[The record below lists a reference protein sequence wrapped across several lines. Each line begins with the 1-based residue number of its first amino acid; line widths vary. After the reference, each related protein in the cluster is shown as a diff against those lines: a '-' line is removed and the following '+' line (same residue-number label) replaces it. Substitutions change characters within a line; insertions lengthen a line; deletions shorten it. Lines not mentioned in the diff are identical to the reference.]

1 MCSTR
6 KLCCFGFPPQ
16 TWGYTLHSLP
26 TLHCTVFQPRKCSLS
41 TQLHTPLKS
50 LLLAWGQL
58 PWLPPIPSPC
68 SPGIPGPSQPVTTTL
83 AARSEGA
90 VLPFRSCFSPGYF
103 SFLAYFSI
111 SGELSTSSSPPSHWF
126 KEHKAGGAL
135 GPFVHHSNFPL
146 QQKGKKKVGEIIFPM
161 RFCWSFSCWCPEYRD
176 GFVAPRFHCGCCR
189 HLGSDP
195 RGSRGGI
202 ASNTQE
208 ERGSSQHILVNPAVE
223 NWKTVPERSR

>member
-1 MCSTR
+1 MGAHIWKQTE
-6 KLCCFGFPPQ
+6 CCVFHKETLLFWFSSPNLGLHFTQPPHFALHRVPAQKMFPF
-16 TWGYTLHSLP
+16 YTATHPS
-26 TLHCTVFQPRKCSLS
+26 QI
-41 TQLHTPLKS
+41 

-146 QQKGKKKVGEIIFPM
+146 QQKGKKK
-161 RFCWSFSCWCPEYRD
+161 
-176 GFVAPRFHCGCCR
+176 
-189 HLGSDP
+189 
-195 RGSRGGI
+195 
-202 ASNTQE
+202 
-208 ERGSSQHILVNPAVE
+208 LV
-223 NWKTVPERSR
+223 K